1 MPKTEEIGVNHSHA
15 LFKLLIYA
23 SAARVLN
30 TLILRNDRRLF
41 FFMFKKKR
49 DKRSMNGI
57 VLMLTA
63 TP

>member
-15 LFKLLIYA
+15 LLKKLFKLLIYA

-30 TLILRNDRRLF
+30 TFILRNDRRLV

-49 DKRSMNGI
+49 HKKD
-57 VLMLTA
+57 
-63 TP
+63 P